1 MQTTYEVYMTTCEE
15 VNDTIRQTRFSVF
28 IKCISYAFLPA
39 MNKSLHAMLVKI
51 CTSGGELLLSPLLL
65 KCTTQPSVWSYPLFD
80 LHQSSASVDECQ
92 NVIFFCV
99 EEFSDTLLLHMH
111 FHVRSHSLRLPLCC
125 HLSYDN
131 KM

>member
-1 MQTTYEVYMTTCEE
+1 MEQILNYKTLFSCIDTT
-15 VNDTIRQTRFSVF
+15 I
-28 IKCISYAFLPA
+28 IYAFSLE
-39 MNKSLHAMLVKI
+39 MDKKLHAMLVKI

-65 KCTTQPSVWSYPLFD
+65 KCTTQPSLWSYPLFD